1 MSAVEEPH
9 GQDRENH
16 AMYEVIL
23 TYRPD
28 FTERVIERYATAEEA
43 AAVAE
48 HISARHHD
56 QVIRAWIRQVRE
68 VQTNP

>member
-1 MSAVEEPH
+1 
-9 GQDRENH
+9 
-16 AMYEVIL
+16 MYEVIL

>member
-1 MSAVEEPH
+1 
-9 GQDRENH
+9 
-16 AMYEVIL
+16 MYEVIL

-43 AAVAE
+43 QTVAE

-56 QVIRAWIRQVRE
+56 LVIRVWIRHVRE
-68 VQTNP
+68 VKTNP